1 MTTLL
6 QSESQSMPDHDSKSA
21 RTEDV
26 DAAVQLRSA
35 MLTDVGVV
43 RDHNE
48 DSAAIDDGMR
58 FFVVA
63 DGMGGHAAGEVAS
76 AMAVD
81 GVRRSL
87 TGSLETIAA
96 FAENPDEE
104 GRQEI
109 AQVLEEAVRE
119 AHRSVYERG
128 IAEPDKQGMGTTLDV
143 LLVAGQDAFI
153 AHVGDSRTYL
163 MRGENAAQITA
174 DHTVAEVLVVEGKLS
189 AEEALVSPLRTIL
202 VNALGVAAEVG
213 VEMAHLTL
221 HEGDRLL
228 LCSDGLHDYFPQE
241 QELYD
246 EVTTKEPEAALQTLI
261 DAAKERGGH
270 DNITAVLIEVLK
282 APKVDEVE
290 TVPLPIV
297 RGTSDGIPHAIS
309 KDDTMPVDVPPRID
323 PLEDTPEMPI
333 SAPDLRADG
342 TNSNDGVVAHETDLR
357 ATMPLRGR
365 PARARSKTQDGI
377 GAPREFTG
385 EPTVELDPQDD

>member
-1 MTTLL
+1 
-6 QSESQSMPDHDSKSA
+6 MPDHDSKSA

-35 MLTDVGVV
+35 MLTDVGVL

-76 AMAVD
+76 AMAVE

-87 TGSLETIAA
+87 TGALATIEE
-96 FAENPDEE
+96 FAKNPDEE
-104 GRQEI
+104 GRQQI

-119 AHRSVYERG
+119 AHRSVFERG

-246 EVTTKEPEAALQTLI
+246 EVTSKEPEEALQTLI

-270 DNITAVLIEVLK
+270 DNITAVLIEVVK
-282 APKVDEVE
+282 APEVAEVE

-309 KDDTMPVDVPPRID
+309 KDDTMPVDVPPNLD
-323 PLEDTPEMPI
+323 ALADTPKMPVP
-333 SAPDLRADG
+333 APYVRSDG
-342 TNSNDGVVAHETDLR
+342 TSNTDGVVPEGADLR
-357 ATMPLRGR
+357 STLPLRGR
-365 PARARSKTQDGI
+365 SQRARTKTQEGI
-377 GAPREFTG
+377 GTPREFSG

>member
-1 MTTLL
+1 MTTLA
-6 QSESQSMPDHDSKSA
+6 QSESPSMPDHDSKSA
-21 RTEDV
+21 RTQ
-26 DAAVQLRSA
+26 DADAEVQLRSA

-48 DSAAIDDGMR
+48 DSATIDDDMR

-63 DGMGGHAAGEVAS
+63 DGMGGHAAGEIAS
-76 AMAVD
+76 AMAVE

-87 TGSLETIAA
+87 TGSNETIEE
-96 FAENPDEE
+96 FSKNPDED
-104 GRQEI
+104 GRQQI
-109 AQVLEEAVRE
+109 AQVLEDAVRE

-163 MRGENAAQITA
+163 MRGDHAAQITS
-174 DHTVAEVLVVEGKLS
+174 DHTVAEELVVVGKLS

-202 VNALGVAAEVG
+202 VNALGVAAEIG

-241 QELYD
+241 QELFD
-246 EVTTKEPEAALQTLI
+246 EVTSKEPEAALTTLI
-261 DAAKERGGH
+261 DAAKERGGQ

-282 APKVDEVE
+282 APEVEEVE
-290 TVPLPIV
+290 TIPVPIV
-297 RGTSDGIPHAIS
+297 RGTSDGIPHAIT
-309 KDDTMPVDVPPRID
+309 KDDTMPVDILGEANPVGAIPLSDAPPPDRGAAD
-323 PLEDTPEMPI
+323 CDAGE
-333 SAPDLRADG
+333 AQDLRS
-342 TNSNDGVVAHETDLR
+342 TI
-357 ATMPLRGR
+357 PLRGR
-365 PARARSKTQDGI
+365 PARSRSTTREGM
-377 GAPREFTG
+377 GTPREFSG
-385 EPTVELDPQDD
+385 EPTVEIDPNED